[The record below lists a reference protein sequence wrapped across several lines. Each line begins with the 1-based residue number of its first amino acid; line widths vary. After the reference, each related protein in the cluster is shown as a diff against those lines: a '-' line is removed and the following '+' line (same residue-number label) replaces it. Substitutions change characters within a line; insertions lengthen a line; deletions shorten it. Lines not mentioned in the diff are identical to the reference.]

1 MCWLVLAYRTGRMYD
16 AMAADHLEPDARPER
31 VAA

>member
-1 MCWLVLAYRTGRMYD
+1 VCWLVLAYRTGRMYD
-16 AMAADHLEPDARPER
+16 AMVADQVEPEVHPER